1 MKQGYVLLLHENF
14 LGDSLIL
21 LALKNED
28 ILVGKLI
35 ATCTSDYK
43 SSWLHLQQIR
53 NKYYLTKIPSL
64 FLEFSLK
71 LKLGQ
76 YIFLATSRLCE
87 NRYSQLKL
95 CIPNQLNYLPETYV
109 HFVSSCKGIFC
120 KIEPVICWKLP
131 LDSVQSTRTV
141 VPRAM
146 RL

>member
-1 MKQGYVLLLHENF
+1 MKQGYVLLLHENC

-95 CIPNQLNYLPETYV
+95 CIPNQLTFQKRTCTSYHRARES
-109 HFVSSCKGIFC
+109 FA
-120 KIEPVICWKLP
+120 KLN
-131 LDSVQSTRTV
+131 LLSVGSYHQILCS
-141 VPRAM
+141 
-146 RL
+146 RLEQQYREL

>member
-43 SSWLHLQQIR
+43 SSWLTFVVDSKQVLLNKNTELVFRVLIKTKTWPIYFPSYIQIMR
-53 NKYYLTKIPSL
+53 EQI
-64 FLEFSLK
+64 FSVKTL
-71 LKLGQ
+71 
-76 YIFLATSRLCE
+76 
-87 NRYSQLKL
+87 YSQLA
-95 CIPNQLNYLPETYV
+95 YLPETYV

>member
-1 MKQGYVLLLHENF
+1 MKQGYVLLLHENC

-21 LALKNED
+21 LALKTED

-43 SSWLHLQQIR
+43 SSWLTFVGDSKQVLLNKNTELVFRVLIKTKTWPIYFPSYIQIMR
-53 NKYYLTKIPSL
+53 EQI
-64 FLEFSLK
+64 FSVKTL
-71 LKLGQ
+71 
-76 YIFLATSRLCE
+76 
-87 NRYSQLKL
+87 YSQVA
-95 CIPNQLNYLPETYV
+95 YLPETYV

>member
-43 SSWLHLQQIR
+43 SSWLTFVVDSKQVLLNKNTELVFRVLFKTKTWPIYFPSYIQIMR
-53 NKYYLTKIPSL
+53 EQI
-64 FLEFSLK
+64 FSVKTL
-71 LKLGQ
+71 
-76 YIFLATSRLCE
+76 
-87 NRYSQLKL
+87 YSQLA
-95 CIPNQLNYLPETYV
+95 YLPETYV